1 MRQAQHVL
9 TVETTGQ
16 GFYDLTRPVGDWVAG
31 QPVVAGMLTL
41 FQPGPSGVSE
51 KVKRRYSA

>member
-1 MRQAQHVL
+1 MRHAQHLV

-16 GFYDLTRPVGDWVAG
+16 GFHDLTRPVGGWVAG
-31 QPVVAGMLTL
+31 QPVVAGMPTL

>member
-1 MRQAQHVL
+1 MRPARDVL

-16 GFYDLTRPVGDWVAG
+16 GFHDLTRPVGGWVAG